1 MKEFGKSLTKNIF
14 GITIK
19 YNDNEYE
26 AEFLISGYK
35 INAQLLNI
43 KIFNL
48 KGDIKFNIVD
58 NELESIEYGQKLELD
73 FNNLIIKII
82 NILKGRINI
91 LNYTQLQ
98 NKLGKWIK
106 NGAIYIN
113 YDFFENSI
121 EIIIVSTIQYD
132 IFGTDVGMKYKI
144 ILLGN
149 EQSSFI
155 KEIIMNIIKHESP
168 FLYRIVSIIPFE
180 LIKETMITYNYF
192 FLIRLIIV
200 YIIIIFLNIIPFAY

>member
-144 ILLGN
+144 I
-149 EQSSFI
+149 
-155 KEIIMNIIKHESP
+155 P
-168 FLYRIVSIIPFE
+168 
-180 LIKETMITYNYF
+180 
-192 FLIRLIIV
+192 
-200 YIIIIFLNIIPFAY
+200 